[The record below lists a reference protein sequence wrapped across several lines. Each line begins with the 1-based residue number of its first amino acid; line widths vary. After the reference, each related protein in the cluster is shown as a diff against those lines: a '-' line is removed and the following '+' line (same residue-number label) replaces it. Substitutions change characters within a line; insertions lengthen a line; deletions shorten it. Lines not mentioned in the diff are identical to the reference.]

1 MVNHKRRKRLLK
13 LLAEHQTATVQQLVE
28 WLNASPATVRRDI
41 SWLAARNL
49 LTRTRGGAENLLPKK
64 RQFPLSS
71 ETFQNNIQCFAARKR
86 AIARRAAALC
96 IDGETI
102 IINGGTTT
110 FMMAEFLADKHLKI
124 LTNSFLMAER
134 LLVSSDN
141 EIIVPGGK
149 IYREQN
155 VILSPFDNDITQHH
169 YAGKMFMSVYGLSLL
184 GLMEADPLLIQAEK
198 RLISQA
204 EELVVLA
211 DSSKFGRKAGLI
223 LCGLDRVSTVITDTG
238 ASDKAVQ
245 LLEQYGVNVLTV
257 EPDPVAPNL
266 CAPFFNPQ
274 YDLQPAAL
282 FHLESQL
289 DPHLSARLEAELQLE
304 AAH

>member
-86 AIARRAAALC
+86 AIARHAASMCAE
-96 IDGETI
+96 GETI

-110 FMMAEFLADKHLKI
+110 FMMAEFLTEKHLKI

-134 LLVSSDN
+134 LLVSSEN

-149 IYREQN
+149 VYREQN

-184 GLMEADPLLIQAEK
+184 GLLEADPLLIQAEK

-204 EELVVLA
+204 EELIVLA
-211 DSSKFGRKAGLI
+211 DSSKFARKAGLI
-223 LCGLDRVSTVITDTG
+223 LCGLDRVNTVITDTG
-238 ASDKAVQ
+238 VSDKAVQ
-245 LLEQYGVNVLTV
+245 TLEQYGVKVITV
-257 EPDPVAPNL
+257 EPDAVAPNTG
-266 CAPFFNPQ
+266 APYFNPQ
-274 YDLQPAAL
+274 YDLQSAAL
-282 FHLESQL
+282 MQMEQEHMETS
-289 DPHLSARLEAELQLE
+289 H
-304 AAH
+304 

>member
-13 LLAEHQTATVQQLVE
+13 LLAEHQAATVQQLVE

-64 RQFPLSS
+64 RHFALTS

-86 AIARRAAALC
+86 AIARHAVSMCL
-96 IDGETI
+96 DGETI

-110 FMMAEFLADKHLKI
+110 FMMAEFLADKQMKI

-134 LLVSSDN
+134 LLVSSEN

-169 YAGKMFMSVYGLSLL
+169 YASKMFMSVYGLSLL

-211 DSSKFGRKAGLI
+211 DSSKFAKKAGLI
-223 LCGLDRVSTVITDTG
+223 LCGLDRVKHVITDTN
-238 ASDKAVQ
+238 ASDSAVQ
-245 LLEQYGVNVLTV
+245 LLEQYGVNVVTV
-257 EPDPVAPNL
+257 APDPVAPEPCL
-266 CAPFFNPQ
+266 PRFNHNQ
-274 YDLQPAAL
+274 AYDLQSAAM
-282 FHLESQL
+282 FPMETSH
-289 DPHLSARLEAELQLE
+289 
-304 AAH
+304 

>member
-1 MVNHKRRKRLLK
+1 MLPSLRQLQYLK
-13 LLAEHQTATVQQLVE
+13 LLAEHQTATVQQLVD

-71 ETFQNNIQCFAARKR
+71 ETFQNNIQCYAARKR
-86 AIARRAAALC
+86 AIARHAAGLC
-96 IDGETI
+96 ADGETI

-149 IYREQN
+149 VYREQN

-184 GLMEADPLLIQAEK
+184 GRCTEDVRLPLVGLTDGTKARIRA
-198 RLISQA
+198 A
-204 EELVVLA
+204 MVHAGVL
-211 DSSKFGRKAGLI
+211 
-223 LCGLDRVSTVITDTG
+223 
-238 ASDKAVQ
+238 
-245 LLEQYGVNVLTV
+245 
-257 EPDPVAPNL
+257 
-266 CAPFFNPQ
+266 
-274 YDLQPAAL
+274 
-282 FHLESQL
+282 
-289 DPHLSARLEAELQLE
+289 
-304 AAH
+304 